1 MRVLWRALLFS
12 LLSSIAV
19 AQNVTGGGTG
29 SVTSLSSGA
38 ITNPTATLTLPTRSN
53 MNSGAQSVTAAT
65 PCVFT
70 WTGNPAVLGQSVV
83 LTGTTAPGTGLFVNG
98 TAYYVTNILTNSVQL
113 ASTRALA
120 IGGTGLACPTNAG
133 VSETL
138 TLTYQPGEIIAN
150 STTAVSVASNPF
162 VIATS
167 GGAAVAP
174 YCVLQTSALWG
185 GTLVQVN
192 FWKAQPTYT
201 NGDLQPYAVA
211 TGSANYIGTMS
222 GTFTAFG
229 DGSATAMYPSP
240 QVALLLKPSSA
251 ANIYWDVQAVTTGIP
266 VSAQT
271 LTITC
276 GLMN

>member
-1 MRVLWRALLFS
+1 MQVLWRALLFS

-29 SVTSLSSGA
+29 TGSVTSFSSGA
-38 ITNPTATLTLPTRSN
+38 VTNPTATLTLPTRSN
-53 MNSGAQSVTAAT
+53 MNSGPQSVTAAT

-70 WTGNPAVLGQSVV
+70 WTANPAVNGQTVV
-83 LTGTTAPGTGLFVNG
+83 LTGTTPPGTGAFVNG
-98 TAYYVTNILTNSVQL
+98 TAYYVVVQATNTVQL
-113 ASTRALA
+113 AATR
-120 IGGTGLACPTNAG
+120 GGSALACPTNAG

-138 TLTYQPGEIIAN
+138 TLTYEPGEIIAN
-150 STTAVSVASNPF
+150 STTAGSVASNPF

-229 DGSATAMYPSP
+229 DGSSTAMYPSP